1 MSMTDG
7 AAPAAAESTPAPV
20 DQKPAA
26 EEVVR
31 TPNPVETQPEPDA
44 EAKPKVEQ
52 KPARREN
59 ARDAIDR
66 AAAKLEAEEK
76 AKAKTEPKAE
86 AKSEAKAEK
95 VEAKPKEERPRG
107 EHGHFAPKETE
118 EPAKAVE
125 EAKPAP
131 KPTAFKD
138 APARFSTDAKTAWEQ
153 APEPVRAEI
162 HRAVKELEGGI
173 EKHRQSAQ
181 QWDELKDFHEL
192 ATKNN
197 TSVKQVLGN
206 YVGLINQLHSQ
217 PLAALERI
225 VAGSGLKRA
234 DGSPVTLRDIAG
246 AVLNQK
252 PDEVASRQDGV
263 IASLNQKIAQ
273 LEQKLGGVTQNIER
287 QQTDAQ
293 RREVEAFAAQNPRFD
308 ELAPDIEFFVS
319 SGRAKSLS
327 EAYELAERLNPAPA
341 KASPS
346 EPLTPAKTAD
356 PEPQKLAKGSLSVT
370 GAPSS
375 GSAPAKGK
383 PSPNARSAIDRAF
396 ARVG

>member
-7 AAPAAAESTPAPV
+7 AAPAAAESTSAPEPEGI
-20 DQKPAA
+20 QP
-26 EEVVR
+26 
-31 TPNPVETQPEPDA
+31 PNPVETQPEPEPAKKPEAEQKPTRRETARDALDRAEKKVEA
-44 EAKPKVEQ
+44 EAKA
-52 KPARREN
+52 KP
-59 ARDAIDR
+59 
-66 AAAKLEAEEK
+66 
-76 AKAKTEPKAE
+76 EPKAE
-86 AKSEAKAEK
+86 KAEPVK
-95 VEAKPKEERPRG
+95 AEAEKPAEKDPVPRG
-107 EHGHFAPKETE
+107 EHGHFAKKDGE
-118 EPAKAVE
+118 EPAKVAEPVKA
-125 EAKPAP
+125 EA

-138 APARFSTDAKTAWEQ
+138 APARFSADAKTAWEQ

-181 QWDELKDFHEL
+181 QWEELKDFHEL
-192 ATKNN
+192 ATKNG
-197 TSVKQVLGN
+197 TTVKATLAN
-206 YVGLINQLHSQ
+206 YVGLIGQLRQQ

-225 VAGSGLKRA
+225 VNGSGLKRA

-246 AVLNQK
+246 HILNQK

-308 ELAPDIEFFVS
+308 ELASDIEFLVS
-319 SGRAKSLS
+319 SGRAKTLS
-327 EAYELAERLNPAPA
+327 EAYELAERLNPAAA

-356 PEPQKLAKGSLSVT
+356 PEEPQKLAKGSLSVT

-375 GSAPAKGK
+375 GSSPVNRK

-396 ARVG
+396 ARAG

>member
-20 DQKPAA
+20 EQKPAA

-31 TPNPVETQPEPDA
+31 TPNPVETQPEP
-44 EAKPKVEQ
+44 ETEQKPKVEQ

-66 AAAKLEAEEK
+66 ATAKIEAEEK

-86 AKSEAKAEK
+86 AKPEAKTEK
-95 VEAKPKEERPRG
+95 VDEKPKEERPRG
-107 EHGHFAPKETE
+107 EHGHFAKKEGE
-118 EPAKAVE
+118 EPAKPVE
-125 EAKPAP
+125 EARPAP

-138 APARFSTDAKTAWEQ
+138 APARFSADAKTAWEQ

-181 QWDELKDFHEL
+181 QWDELKDFHDL

-197 TSVKQVLGN
+197 TSIKQVLGN

-217 PLAALERI
+217 PFAALERI

-234 DGSPVTLRDIAG
+234 DGTPVTLRDIAG
-246 AVLNQK
+246 AILNQK
-252 PDEVASRQDGV
+252 PDEVAARQDGV
-263 IASLNQKIAQ
+263 IASLNQKIAK
-273 LEQKLGGVTQNIER
+273 LEQQLGGVTQNIER

-293 RREVEAFAAQNPRFD
+293 RREVEAFAAQHPRFD
-308 ELAPDIEFFVS
+308 ELANDIEFFVS
-319 SGRAKSLS
+319 SGRAKTLS

-356 PEPQKLAKGSLSVT
+356 PEPQKLPKGSLSVT

-383 PSPNARSAIDRAF
+383 PSPNARSAVDRAF

>member
-7 AAPAAAESTPAPV
+7 AALAAAESTSAPVEQPEAVQPPAPI
-20 DQKPAA
+20 
-26 EEVVR
+26 
-31 TPNPVETQPEPDA
+31 ETQPEPEPA
-44 EAKPKVEQ
+44 KKPEAEQ

-59 ARDAIDR
+59 ARDALDR
-66 AAAKLEAEEK
+66 AEAKIAAEAEK
-76 AKAKTEPKAE
+76 AKKPE
-86 AKSEAKAEK
+86 AKEPEKKPVAKAE
-95 VEAKPKEERPRG
+95 EEKPKEERPRG
-107 EHGHFAPKETE
+107 EHGHFAKKDGE
-118 EPAKAVE
+118 EPAKPVE

-138 APARFSTDAKTAWEQ
+138 APARFSADAKTAWEQ

-181 QWDELKDFHEL
+181 QWDDLKDFHDL
-192 ATKNN
+192 ATKNG
-197 TSVKQVLGN
+197 TTIKQTLAN
-206 YVGLINQLHSQ
+206 YVGLLNQLRTQ
-217 PLAALERI
+217 PIAALERI
-225 VAGSGLKRA
+225 VAGTGLKRA
-234 DGSPVTLRDIAG
+234 DGSQVTLRDIAG
-246 AVLNQK
+246 AILNQK

-287 QQTDAQ
+287 QQHETLQ
-293 RREVEAFAAQNPRFD
+293 SQVQAFASQPGHERFD
-308 ELAPDIEFFVS
+308 ELAEDIQFFVS
-319 SGRAKSLS
+319 SGRAKTLS
-327 EAYELAERLNPAPA
+327 EAYDLAERLNPAPV

-356 PEPQKLAKGSLSVT
+356 PAEPQKLNKGSLSVT

-375 GSAPAKGK
+375 GSVPAKGK
-383 PSPNARSAIDRAF
+383 PSPTARSAIDRAF
-396 ARVG
+396 ARAG